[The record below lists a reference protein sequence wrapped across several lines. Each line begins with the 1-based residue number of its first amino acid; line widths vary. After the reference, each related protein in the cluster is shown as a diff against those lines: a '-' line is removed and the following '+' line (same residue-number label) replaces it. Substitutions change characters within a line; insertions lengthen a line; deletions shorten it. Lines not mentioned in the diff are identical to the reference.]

1 MTPLQNGQRRNGGIS
16 QGADAHNSGQHAS
29 IDEVVDAV
37 KVEGE
42 QGVRQGGEASKDDRQ
57 GCESKDCGDEEGG
70 EEEGE

>member
-1 MTPLQNGQRRNGGIS
+1 MTPLQNGQGRNGGIS
-16 QGADAHNSGQHAS
+16 QGADAHNSGQQAS

-37 KVEGE
+37 KIEGE

-57 GCESKDCGDEEGG
+57 GCEAEDCGDEEGG

>member
-1 MTPLQNGQRRNGGIS
+1 MTPLQNGQGRNGGIS

-37 KVEGE
+37 KIEGE
-42 QGVRQGGEASKDDRQ
+42 QGVRQGGETSKDDRQ
-57 GCESKDCGDEEGG
+57 GCEAEDCGDEEGG